1 MGNNILLSMIREI
14 SHEEYLWNQS
24 FNNSIL
30 KSLKSIGVA
39 EDYFFETIN
48 ISANDIIEF
57 KNGTYSLT
65 SFQLEK
71 ATSSFD
77 IDLSFRAKWLR

>member
-1 MGNNILLSMIREI
+1 MGNSILLSMIREI
-14 SHEEYLWNQS
+14 SHEEAQWNQS

-30 KSLKSIGVA
+30 KSLKSIAVA

-48 ISANDIIEF
+48 ISAKDIIEF
-57 KNGTYSLT
+57 KTGTYSLT
-65 SFQLEK
+65 SFQLEIT
-71 ATSSFD
+71 ASTFD